1 MLHNIDLMEYSEYLI
16 KAKEEELQFI
26 NKLYNQGI
34 LLEDGKEI
42 IKNIDDEKNV
52 LVITATRCKDS
63 ATILP
68 FLLKLA
74 ELNENI
80 KIKFLL
86 RKENREL
93 LEQLSGELKVP
104 TMMILDNNGQVIRK
118 FIEFPKGVK
127 EILISNSKE
136 KSQEVIDEMRN
147 GKYNSLIQEDLIKF
161 LTGDEYEYIS
171 FNRLDN

>member
-1 MLHNIDLMEYSEYLI
+1 
-16 KAKEEELQFI
+16 
-26 NKLYNQGI
+26 
-34 LLEDGKEI
+34 
-42 IKNIDDEKNV
+42 
-52 LVITATRCKDS
+52 
-63 ATILP
+63 
-68 FLLKLA
+68 
-74 ELNENI
+74 
-80 KIKFLL
+80 
-86 RKENREL
+86 
-93 LEQLSGELKVP
+93 
-104 TMMILDNNGQVIRK
+104 MMILDNNGQVIRK